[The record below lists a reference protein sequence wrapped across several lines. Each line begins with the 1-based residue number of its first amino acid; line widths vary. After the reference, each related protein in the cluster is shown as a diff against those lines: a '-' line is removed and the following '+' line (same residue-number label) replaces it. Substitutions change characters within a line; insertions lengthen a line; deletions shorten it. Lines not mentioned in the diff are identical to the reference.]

1 MMSLSDGR
9 FELGLGVGW
18 MRADFEKAG
27 IPFGSFHD
35 RIANL
40 EATVAAIRSDDGAPR
55 IIIGGGPKMLAAAA
69 RLADVVTFNIPL
81 GRPGAIGEIGI
92 AQAVTSEFEQ
102 RVETVR
108 ESANAAGRTVEHHIY
123 VHAVHLGPGWR
134 DDAER
139 AAGDIGLDVD
149 DYLDSPHVLA
159 GDAERIADTMRAR
172 HAAYGIG
179 YVSVPGQHVDSF
191 APVLAVLAG

>member
-1 MMSLSDGR
+1 
-9 FELGLGVGW
+9 

-55 IIIGGGPKMLAAAA
+55 IIIGGGGPKMLAAAA

-92 AQAVTSEFEQ
+92 AQAVTREFEQ

-172 HAAYGIG
+172 HARVRNRICIG
-179 YVSVPGQHVDSF
+179 SWPARRLVRSSARG
-191 APVLAVLAG
+191 AGRLTRLNLGRCRMSPRAG